1 MEDDRVLLRS
11 GLLLQSLN
19 DEHDWAYRYCVL
31 TTKDGERSLLVF
43 ESAAA
48 KTPVRTVALG
58 TDATSR
64 PFDAAEA
71 QRLGSG
77 GIVLKANDAA
87 PETFW
92 RALDEREAYDWR
104 RALQANLHFDDTDQE
119 GAGDALMP
127 DACHGGPLLVWEI
140 GRGGE
145 DVRWQKKFCELG
157 AGRGGRLRLHAC
169 EPTDVV
175 KWRDRDRGDVLA
187 PLATARLLPRSDAF
201 ATPGFEVAL
210 ADGRRFACRATD
222 VLDDSVDAWLAILGP
237 LCARQPEPA
246 TAEEAEEAAAPAA
259 PDAVTYSRRAS
270 VAASVAG
277 AASVA
282 AGVAGAGATVAL
294 GAGCVVGVL
303 TCVEIKQTPRHR
315 ADAVLAT
322 TSRRW
327 RGAPEI

>member
-1 MEDDRVLLRS
+1 MEEDRVLLRS

-19 DEHDWAYRYCVL
+19 DEHTWAYRYCVL

-64 PFDAAEA
+64 PFDTAEA

-119 GAGDALMP
+119 GAGDAMQP

-157 AGRGGRLRLHAC
+157 MCA
-169 EPTDVV
+169 
-175 KWRDRDRGDVLA
+175 W
-187 PLATARLLPRSDAF
+187 SF
-201 ATPGFEVAL
+201 FE
-210 ADGRRFACRATD
+210 
-222 VLDDSVDAWLAILGP
+222 
-237 LCARQPEPA
+237 
-246 TAEEAEEAAAPAA
+246 
-259 PDAVTYSRRAS
+259 
-270 VAASVAG
+270 
-277 AASVA
+277 
-282 AGVAGAGATVAL
+282 
-294 GAGCVVGVL
+294 
-303 TCVEIKQTPRHR
+303 
-315 ADAVLAT
+315 
-322 TSRRW
+322 
-327 RGAPEI
+327 

>member
-1 MEDDRVLLRS
+1 MEGDRVLLRS

-43 ESAAA
+43 ERGRQDAGAHGRA
-48 KTPVRTVALG
+48 G
-58 TDATSR
+58 TDAAAS
-64 PFDAAEA
+64 FDAAEA

-145 DVRWQKKFCELG
+145 DVRWQKKFRELG

-187 PLATARLLPRSDAF
+187 PLATARLQQRPDAF
-201 ATPGFEVAL
+201 ATRRASRSRWPTGGASPVAPPTCSTTRSTPGSRSHGPAL
-210 ADGRRFACRATD
+210 R
-222 VLDDSVDAWLAILGP
+222 
-237 LCARQPEPA
+237 ARQPERA
-246 TAEEAEEAAAPAA
+246 AAEDVEEVAAPAA
-259 PDAVTYSRRAS
+259 RTR
-270 VAASVAG
+270 
-277 AASVA
+277 
-282 AGVAGAGATVAL
+282 
-294 GAGCVVGVL
+294 
-303 TCVEIKQTPRHR
+303 
-315 ADAVLAT
+315 
-322 TSRRW
+322 
-327 RGAPEI
+327 

>member
-145 DVRWQKKFCELG
+145 DVRWQKNS
-157 AGRGGRLRLHAC
+157 AN
-169 EPTDVV
+169 
-175 KWRDRDRGDVLA
+175 
-187 PLATARLLPRSDAF
+187 S
-201 ATPGFEVAL
+201 
-210 ADGRRFACRATD
+210 
-222 VLDDSVDAWLAILGP
+222 
-237 LCARQPEPA
+237 
-246 TAEEAEEAAAPAA
+246 APAA
-259 PDAVTYSRRAS
+259 AAGCGSTPASRRTSSNGATATGATSSRRSRPRGCSRGPTRSRRRAS
-270 VAASVAG
+270 RSRWPTGGASPAAPR
-277 AASVA
+277 
-282 AGVAGAGATVAL
+282 
-294 GAGCVVGVL
+294 
-303 TCVEIKQTPRHR
+303 TCSTTRSTPG
-315 ADAVLAT
+315 
-322 TSRRW
+322 SRSSARSA
-327 RGAPEI
+327 RGSRSPPPPRRRRRPPRPRRRTR